1 MKNFKRKFKNFVLKS
16 ITAVAFIIFV
26 ICGCY
31 LDAEIIIPQLI
42 IMGGCGM
49 WIMLFAI
56 ANGWV
61 N

>member
-1 MKNFKRKFKNFVLKS
+1 MKNFKKFKNFILMM
-16 ITAVAFIIFV
+16 ITAVAFIVFV

-42 IMGGCGM
+42 IMGGCSA
-49 WIMLFAI
+49 WIILFAV
-56 ANGWV
+56 ANGAW